1 MKIKSNEI
9 FRQLLTE
16 YNLPE
21 DFSFS
26 VDLPTEIQNLLADK
40 ILITELGV
48 TLKSFDRL
56 HKAKEDW
63 ENQSIIEDN
72 ENHFHVD
79 SHIDSSD
86 SKNAF
91 MLGIKCLTLLAQ
103 KFQKENVNEI
113 RFWFSF
119 QTPELAKSWIE
130 QNNLS
135 EEDDE
140 HFISDRLSF
149 YKKRK
154 GEEIISTDL
163 FESKFWA
170 ILTID
175 I

>member
-91 MLGIKCLTLLAQ
+91 MLGI
-103 KFQKENVNEI
+103 NV
-113 RFWFSF
+113 
-119 QTPELAKSWIE
+119 
-130 QNNLS
+130 
-135 EEDDE
+135 
-140 HFISDRLSF
+140 
-149 YKKRK
+149 
-154 GEEIISTDL
+154 
-163 FESKFWA
+163 
-170 ILTID
+170 
-175 I
+175 